1 MPDIATELG
10 YYKGQPVIMV
20 KPKHERRSNNR
31 FLVSMGQL
39 HEWSEDHNATFE
51 EHLFRVGNAIHE
63 LFDLGEPNSRKLA
76 DIAFAI
82 QSRIDDLIKMPP
94 LTPKVK
100 KVADVEVTAAGE
112 KFTHEIK
119 DKVDGGYKQY
129 TSG

>member
-1 MPDIATELG
+1 MAEIATELG

-51 EHLFRVGNAIHE
+51 EHLFRVGNQIHA
-63 LFDLGEPNSRKLA
+63 LFDMGVPDSRKLA
-76 DIAFAI
+76 DIAAAI

-94 LTPKVK
+94 LTPERQGV
-100 KVADVEVTAAGE
+100 VEVEVVAAGE

-119 DKVDGGYKQY
+119 EDTDGGYKQY
-129 TSG
+129 SGS

>member
-10 YYKGQPVIMV
+10 YYKGEPVIMV
-20 KPKHERRSNNR
+20 KPKYERRTRNR
-31 FLVSMGQL
+31 YLVSMGQL
-39 HEWSEDHNATFE
+39 HEWSEDHNETFE
-51 EHLFRVGNAIHE
+51 VHLYRVGHQIHE
-63 LFDLGEPNSRKLA
+63 LFRLGKPNSRKLA
-76 DIAFAI
+76 EIAFAI

-94 LTPKVK
+94 LTPEK
-100 KVADVEVTAAGE
+100 KTVAEAEVTVDGQ